1 VRGISKRWSL
11 FFVNPSLDNVRNTLS
26 DKATNNAMNR
36 PLPKQP
42 ANSITIAAMIVLVLS
57 GCATTPFSQDTL
69 PAAIQVP
76 PGNVVVLESTGV
88 GKITYECRAKKVKP
102 EEKAGFEWVFVGPDV
117 KLTDRDGKQIGRYYG
132 PPATWESS
140 DGSIV
145 TGAQV
150 AVSPAA
156 PGSLPLQLV
165 KANPATGK
173 GSMVGTTFIQRV
185 ATKGGVAPSTACD
198 AAAIGKKEIV
208 TYQADYIFYKAK

>member
-1 VRGISKRWSL
+1 MRGISKRWSL

-42 ANSITIAAMIVLVLS
+42 ANSITIAALIVLVLS

-69 PAAIQVP
+69 PAAVQVP
-76 PGNVVVLESTGV
+76 AGNVVVLEATGV
-88 GKITYECRAKKVKP
+88 GKITYECRAKKDN
-102 EEKAGFEWVFVGPDV
+102 AGFEWVFVGPDA
-117 KLTDRDGKQIGRYYG
+117 KLTDRGGKPIGRYYG

-150 AVSPAA
+150 AVAPAA
-156 PGSLPLQLV
+156 PGSIPLQLV

-173 GSMVGTTFIQRV
+173 GGMVGTTFIQRV

-208 TYQADYIFYKAK
+208 NYQADYIFYKAK